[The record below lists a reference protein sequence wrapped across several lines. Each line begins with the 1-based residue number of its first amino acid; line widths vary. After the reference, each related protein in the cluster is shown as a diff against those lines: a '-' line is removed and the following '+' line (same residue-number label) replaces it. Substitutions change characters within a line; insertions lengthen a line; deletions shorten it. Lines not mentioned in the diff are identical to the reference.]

1 MMGQETGRGR
11 GSRPRRRKGTPN
23 PTPQVAGVRR
33 GEGWGPQGF
42 FQSLH
47 GPWAGGAN
55 NRWRDFLGAE
65 GPPFPPTSSLPMSF
79 TPSWAHSLEGPPKSW
94 SQPHTSLPI
103 TDTPKWGWPHAP
115 HTDLMP
121 STHAH
126 PSNHTALF
134 LVTPTLTGPA
144 PFYSW
149 ASSSLLQGTSTPPLP
164 QHISCSELCEDWH
177 PPLWPPTYALPGVV
191 SLPRCSHTLRA
202 TYLSDLHLQRLTN
215 PRQTCRICPPSV
227 RTRAHAYTHP
237 VPRRPLSAWPH
248 TSSAQMV
255 LLALPRRQGLTP
267 RPPRHGHS
275 QTYCRPTAC

>member
-1 MMGQETGRGR
+1 
-11 GSRPRRRKGTPN
+11 
-23 PTPQVAGVRR
+23 
-33 GEGWGPQGF
+33 
-42 FQSLH
+42 
-47 GPWAGGAN
+47 
-55 NRWRDFLGAE
+55 
-65 GPPFPPTSSLPMSF
+65 
-79 TPSWAHSLEGPPKSW
+79 
-94 SQPHTSLPI
+94 
-103 TDTPKWGWPHAP
+103 
-115 HTDLMP
+115 MP

-134 LVTPTLTGPA
+134 LVTPTLTGPT

-177 PPLWPPTYALPGVV
+177 PPLWPPTCALPGVV